1 MAQDYTLCVGTVG
14 GGLSCSPDGGMTWNR
29 IRNPIPSECNVRA
42 LAVYPDD
49 PHRILAGTDVGLY
62 RSEDTGSTWEKIESP
77 MDGIQIWSVTV
88 DAEDLTRFSSAPG
101 RTPSVRTTVARPGKR
116 CR

>member
-1 MAQDYTLCVGTVG
+1 MAQDFTLCVGTVG

-49 PHRILAGTDVGLY
+49 PHRILAGTDVGSIVV
-62 RSEDTGSTWEKIESP
+62 RI
-77 MDGIQIWSVTV
+77 
-88 DAEDLTRFSSAPG
+88 PG
-101 RTPSVRTTVARPGKR
+101 AHGKR
-116 CR
+116 SNRPWMASRSGR

>member
-77 MDGIQIWSVTV
+77 MDGIQIWSVPSMRR
-88 DAEDLTRFSSAPG
+88 TRHGFRRHQAG
-101 RTPSVRTTVARPGKR
+101 RLPFARW
-116 CR
+116 

>member
-62 RSEDTGSTWEKIESP
+62 RSEDTGSNHSYDQATDALRRQRIEP
-77 MDGIQIWSVTV
+77 RNRI
-88 DAEDLTRFSSAPG
+88 
-101 RTPSVRTTVARPGKR
+101 VRRAWPA
-116 CR
+116 